1 MNALPIAPAWVGAI
15 VPDDDA
21 HCLELLGDATDLAER
36 LGSRVSACTVR
47 PQAEHHQALLAHGA
61 DQVCVLEGG
70 ERGPNH
76 RLAGVIA
83 WRDRLL
89 PRIVLAGATGDDR
102 ALAARLAVR
111 SGARLIS
118 PALSVGFRGQSL
130 TITALTTDGRH
141 ARQITLDAEEAAV
154 VTLRPS
160 VGQARAPQADRSG
173 EVLHWQV
180 ETQDEPSSVKRR
192 WPADPATTDIVH
204 LPRLV
209 AGGRGLGG
217 KEGFEFLRQVA
228 ARLDAGVAA
237 SRMAVDQGWIE
248 RERQVGQTGKTV
260 RPELYLACG
269 ISGASHHREGM
280 AESRHIVAINIDP
293 AAPIFQIAHLGLV
306 ADWRETLR
314 QFLELTDAQPAPT
327 QPSPTS

>member
-1 MNALPIAPAWVGAI
+1 MNAPQDARSWVGVI
-15 VPDDDA
+15 VPEADG
-21 HCLELLGDATDLAER
+21 HGRELLGDAADLADR
-36 LGSRVSACTVR
+36 LGSRVSACTAR
-47 PQAEHHQALLAHGA
+47 AEAGHHQDLIAHGA
-61 DQVCVLEGG
+61 DQVSVLVTGDL
-70 ERGPNH
+70 GPNH
-76 RLAGVIA
+76 RLAGA
-83 WRDRLL
+83 ADWHKTLR

-111 SGARLIS
+111 SGARLVS
-118 PALSVGFRGQSL
+118 PALSVAVRGQGVIITGL
-130 TITALTTDGRH
+130 TADGRR
-141 ARQITLDAEEAAV
+141 ARQFTLDDHESAV
-154 VTLRPS
+154 VTLRPG
-160 VGQARAPQADRSG
+160 VGQARTPRADRSG
-173 EVLHWQV
+173 EVLHLQV
-180 ETQDEPSSVKRR
+180 QPQHEPAQVTRR
-192 WPADPATTDIVH
+192 LPADPATTDIVH

-280 AESRHIVAINIDP
+280 ADSRHIIAINVDP

-306 ADWRETLR
+306 SDWRETLR
-314 QFLELTDAQPAPT
+314 HFLDLTDPHASDA
-327 QPSPTS
+327 S

>member
-1 MNALPIAPAWVGAI
+1 MNLPAGTVRWIGVI

-21 HCLELLGDATDLAER
+21 HCRELLGDAADLAER
-36 LGSRVSACTVR
+36 LGGAVSACTTR
-47 PQAEHHQALLAHGA
+47 GEPGHHHDLLAHGA
-61 DQVCVLEGG
+61 DQVCVLAGG
-70 ERGPNH
+70 ERGLNH
-76 RLAGVIA
+76 RLRGVAA
-83 WRDRLL
+83 WRERLQ

-111 SGARLIS
+111 SGVRLVS
-118 PALSVGFRGQSL
+118 PALSVRVRDPSL
-130 TITALTTDGRH
+130 HITALAADGRR
-141 ARQITLDAEEAAV
+141 ARQITLETDEAAV
-154 VTLRPS
+154 VTLRPG
-160 VGQARAPQADRSG
+160 VGQARAPLADRTG
-173 EVLHWQV
+173 EVTHLQV
-180 ETQDEPSSVKRR
+180 DPQDEPAVVARR
-192 WPADPATTDIVH
+192 CPADPATTDIVH

-217 KEGFEFLRQVA
+217 KEGFEFLRTVA

-237 SRMAVDQGWIE
+237 SRMAVDQGWID

-280 AESRHIVAINIDP
+280 ADSRHIVAINIDP

-306 ADWRETLR
+306 ADWRETLS
-314 QFLELTDAQPAPT
+314 QFLELTGSQ
-327 QPSPTS
+327 SKSTS

>member
-1 MNALPIAPAWVGAI
+1 MNALHAAPSFIGVI
-15 VPDDDA
+15 VPDEDSHA
-21 HCLELLGDATDLAER
+21 YELLGDAADLAER

-47 PQAEHHQALLAHGA
+47 RETGHHQALLAHGA
-61 DQVCVLEGG
+61 DQVCVLAGG
-70 ERGPNH
+70 ECGPNH
-76 RLAGVIA
+76 RLAGVTA
-83 WRDRLL
+83 WCDRLR

-111 SGARLIS
+111 SGTRLIS
-118 PALSVGFRGQSL
+118 PALSVTFRGQSVI
-130 TITALTTDGRH
+130 ITVLTTDGRR
-141 ARQITLDAEEAAV
+141 ARQITLAVDEAAI
-154 VTLRPS
+154 VTLRPG
-160 VGQARAPQADRSG
+160 VGQSRAPQVGRSG

-180 ETQDEPSSVKRR
+180 EPQDEPSAVKRR
-192 WPADPATTDIVH
+192 CPADPATTDIVH

-217 KEGFEFLRQVA
+217 KEGFEFLGQVA

-280 AESRHIVAINIDP
+280 AESRHIVAINTDP

-314 QFLELTDAQPAPT
+314 HFLQLTDSQS
-327 QPSPTS
+327 SPTS

>member
-1 MNALPIAPAWVGAI
+1 MNASPSASGWIGVV
-15 VPDDDA
+15 VPPHDA
-21 HCLELLGDATDLAER
+21 HAYELLGDAADLAAR
-36 LGSRVSACTVR
+36 LGSRASACTVR
-47 PQAEHHQALLAHGA
+47 SEAEHHRALLRHGA

-83 WRDRLL
+83 WRNILR

-111 SGARLIS
+111 AGARLVS
-118 PALSVGFRGQSL
+118 PALSVTVRGQTVSITGL
-130 TITALTTDGRH
+130 TADGRR
-141 ARQITLDAEEAAV
+141 ARQITLDAQEAAV
-154 VTLRPS
+154 VTLRPG
-160 VGQARAPQADRSG
+160 VAQARVPQVDRTG
-173 EVLHWQV
+173 DLVHLQV
-180 ETQDEPSSVKRR
+180 EPQVEPAVVARR

-217 KEGFEFLRQVA
+217 KEGFDFLKRVA

-237 SRMAVDQGWIE
+237 SRMAVDQGWVE

-280 AESRHIVAINIDP
+280 EGSRHIIAINIDP

-306 ADWRETLR
+306 ADWHETLQ
-314 QFLELTDAQPAPT
+314 QFLKLTDS